1 MSESKSTTIIVAII
15 GAVATIVSG
24 IGGAAVGNNNAQD
37 KQNEYIQS
45 HTVNIEGND
54 NSVNINDVND
64 LVNEYN
70 NLLSE
75 NETLKAKN
83 TSYFNDLTDTKN
95 QLELAENVM
104 KDVPQ
109 ITYNNLG
116 LVLDAQDVSINKNN
130 SMITVNGREYF
141 SKEITEKLLPA
152 NKSMTIK
159 DGRIYVGKV
168 VADKANLMD
177 KWVIEEKYY
186 ETQNSLT
193 DSLGNTHTNCILL
206 NCVYSSGNVT
216 YNVENKYSMLKATIS
231 VGAGTSSNTSAFFS
245 IEADGQTV
253 YTYDNLN
260 IHTQPFEIDV
270 PINNCTE
277 LKISCTSNCKCII
290 SEAILYN

>member
-37 KQNEYIQS
+37 KQNKYIQS

-95 QLELAENVM
+95 QLESAENVM

-168 VADKANLMD
+168 VADKAKLFD
-177 KWVIEEKYY
+177 QWVVSKEDCS
-186 ETQNSLT
+186 TQFTGN
-193 DSLGNTHTNCILL
+193 DSYGNAHTNAIAFTYYDGEIIYNLKREYSYLKCNISISESCSKDYDILL
-206 NCVYSSGNVT
+206 
-216 YNVENKYSMLKATIS
+216 TIS
-231 VGAGTSSNTSAFFS
+231 PDTG
-245 IEADGQTV
+245 EAYSVTV
-253 YTYDNLN
+253 NKT
-260 IHTQPFEIDV
+260 TEPFDVEI
-270 PINNCTE
+270 PINNCSLLT
-277 LKISCTSNCKCII
+277 ITCDTSARQSVII
-290 SEAILYN
+290 SDAIVYN